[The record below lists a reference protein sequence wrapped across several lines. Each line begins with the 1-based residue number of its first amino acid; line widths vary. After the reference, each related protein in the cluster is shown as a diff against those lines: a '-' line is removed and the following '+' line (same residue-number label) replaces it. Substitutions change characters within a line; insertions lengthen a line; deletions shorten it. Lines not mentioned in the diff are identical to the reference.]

1 MRSFEVMMK
10 VMDSP
15 TTIDITEASNP
26 IVKQELPTE
35 MANAI
40 LVSDSNKTNDK
51 EEYHWNRFN
60 KN

>member
-1 MRSFEVMMK
+1 
-10 VMDSP
+10 MDSP